1 MPAISE
7 MPAIPEMPEIAFS
20 QVREDPLT
28 ELQVVHHLATQQNHP
43 LRVLLVASGG
53 CTALSLLTH
62 EAIAHIDAVDL
73 NPAQIHLVELKR
85 QAMLHLSMNEQFC
98 LLGIER
104 LNDPVQPCDPGDRL
118 SLYQKLRPHLPKSTG
133 IFWDDRP
140 NQITVG
146 MNRVGRF
153 ESLFRELSG
162 CFAAVGL
169 DPIANPETALTS
181 PDWRSIFERVFERHK
196 LAQIFGEAAVNYS
209 MDRTFGE
216 HFADVFA
223 HALRQFVPHENY
235 FITQVWRDR
244 YPIRA
249 DGIPLYLQASTQP
262 TIRTRCDRLHLHIGA
277 FIPTLQK
284 LAAIE
289 PFDLIQFSNI
299 SDWIPLSELNAML
312 AIAVS
317 SLKPGGALIGRRL
330 NGDHHLAS
338 VMQNHLSVNHS
349 WSEELQQCD
358 RSFFYREVVVGFRS

>member
-1 MPAISE
+1 
-7 MPAIPEMPEIAFS
+7 MPAIPELSRMPEIAFS

-28 ELQVVHHLATQQNHP
+28 ELQVIYRLATQQNHP

-53 CTALSLLTH
+53 CTALSVLTH
-62 EAIAHIDAVDL
+62 TAIAHVDAVDL

-85 QAMLHLSMNEQFC
+85 QAMLHLPMNEQVC

-104 LNDPVQPCDPGDRL
+104 LNDPVPRCDPGDRL
-118 SLYQKLRPHLPKSTG
+118 SLYQKLRPRLPKSTG

-140 NQITVG
+140 DQIRVG
-146 MNRVGRF
+146 VNRVGRF
-153 ESLFRELSG
+153 ESLFRELSSH
-162 CFAAVGL
+162 FAAIGL
-169 DPIANPETALTS
+169 DPMANPETALTS
-181 PDWRSIFERVFERHK
+181 ADWRSIFERVFERQK

-216 HFADVFA
+216 HFADMFA
-223 HALRQFVPHENY
+223 QALRQFVPHENY

-244 YPIRA
+244 YPTRA
-249 DGIPLYLQASTQP
+249 DNIPLYLQASTQP
-262 TIRTRCDRLHLHIGA
+262 NIRTRCDRLQLHIGA
-277 FIPTLQK
+277 FIPTLEK

-299 SDWIPLSELNAML
+299 SDWMPLSELNAML

-338 VMQNHLSVNHS
+338 VMQNHLQVNHA
-349 WSEELQQCD
+349 WSQELQQCD
-358 RSFFYREVVVGFRS
+358 RSFFYREIVVGFRSSL